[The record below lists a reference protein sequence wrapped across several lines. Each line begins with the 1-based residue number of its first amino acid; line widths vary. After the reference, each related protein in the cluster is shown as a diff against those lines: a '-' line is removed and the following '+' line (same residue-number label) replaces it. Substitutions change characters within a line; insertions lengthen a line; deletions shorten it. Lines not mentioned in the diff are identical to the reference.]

1 MVVDERSVGDVVSMA
16 SPRAHGPSSWAG
28 VDPHQDPVLWED
40 LGNRTAGTADALDA
54 PATEGADAE
63 ADVAAVAAAVVAGDS
78 LGQEGKALVHDGD
91 DRRRDAVALAQY
103 EQASAA
109 LMSVRQIEGDNVD
122 TGSSQD
128 DGARR
133 EEEEAAAVVEA
144 GSDVRDEG
152 EDAVVILLVEV
163 CRPATKRGVGVWYRE
178 VQDPCLCMLYMYGT
192 TCTHNQERGEEK
204 SRDHEEAVAMDRYC
218 RFWRRRNK
226 GSPGGVRLPVPW
238 ELEGRVIIGTL
249 QQWQSIDRDGMGVG
263 VSGTTGYDDMY
274 EVLRTVSKMG
284 GLRETGG
291 CRVKSSQPAPG
302 PGGISSWAETRWR
315 FDKLS
320 VPGDRRR
327 WGTDAT
333 AARGTRVRGEGGG
346 DRRRR
351 GERDALE
358 RLLGEGE
365 RKAQVWRDRV
375 DGVLGRYDV
384 DRTVERRAQFWD
396 RWDQPQGSRHKRRSA
411 GVGGPGERLLR
422 AN

>member
-1 MVVDERSVGDVVSMA
+1 MTSRRYRTARGQRDILHVARTMVGEGRESAGGSWEHDSHPVSGASKARFRNSCVVVDCRDSCQEGEVVVGERSVGDVVSMA

-28 VDPHQDPVLWED
+28 VDPHQGPVLWED

-109 LMSVRQIEGDNVD
+109 LMSVRQIEEDNVD

-128 DGARR
+128 DVGRR
-133 EEEEAAAVVEA
+133 EEEAAAAAVEA
-144 GSDVRDEG
+144 GSDGRDEG

-178 VQDPCLCMLYMYGT
+178 VQDPCLCVLYMYGT

-204 SRDHEEAVAMDRYC
+204 SRDHDEAVAMDRYC

-226 GSPGGVRLPVPW
+226 GSPGGVKLPVPW
-238 ELEGRVIIGTL
+238 ELEGRVIIGAL
-249 QQWQSIDRDGMGVG
+249 QQWQSRDRDGMGVG

-291 CRVKSSQPAPG
+291 CRVKSSPA
-302 PGGISSWAETRWR
+302 S
-315 FDKLS
+315 
-320 VPGDRRR
+320 
-327 WGTDAT
+327 
-333 AARGTRVRGEGGG
+333 
-346 DRRRR
+346 
-351 GERDALE
+351 
-358 RLLGEGE
+358 
-365 RKAQVWRDRV
+365 
-375 DGVLGRYDV
+375 
-384 DRTVERRAQFWD
+384 
-396 RWDQPQGSRHKRRSA
+396 QPQAPAGSAVRQRRDGDSTSSRSLET
-411 GVGGPGERLLR
+411 GDGGAQTRQLR
-422 AN
+422 EVRE

>member
-1 MVVDERSVGDVVSMA
+1 VVGERSVGDVVSMA

-109 LMSVRQIEGDNVD
+109 LMSVRQVEEDNVD

-128 DGARR
+128 DVGRR
-133 EEEEAAAVVEA
+133 EEEAAAVVEA
-144 GSDVRDEG
+144 GSDGRDEG

-178 VQDPCLCMLYMYGT
+178 VQDPCLCVLYMYGT

-226 GSPGGVRLPVPW
+226 GSPGGVKLPVPW
-238 ELEGRVIIGTL
+238 ELEGRVIIGAL
-249 QQWQSIDRDGMGVG
+249 QQWQSRDRDGMGVG

-291 CRVKSSQPAPG
+291 CRVKSSPA
-302 PGGISSWAETRWR
+302 S
-315 FDKLS
+315 
-320 VPGDRRR
+320 
-327 WGTDAT
+327 
-333 AARGTRVRGEGGG
+333 
-346 DRRRR
+346 
-351 GERDALE
+351 
-358 RLLGEGE
+358 
-365 RKAQVWRDRV
+365 
-375 DGVLGRYDV
+375 
-384 DRTVERRAQFWD
+384 
-396 RWDQPQGSRHKRRSA
+396 QPQAPAGSAVGQRRDGDSTSSRSLET
-411 GVGGPGERLLR
+411 GDGGAQTRQLR
-422 AN
+422 EVRE